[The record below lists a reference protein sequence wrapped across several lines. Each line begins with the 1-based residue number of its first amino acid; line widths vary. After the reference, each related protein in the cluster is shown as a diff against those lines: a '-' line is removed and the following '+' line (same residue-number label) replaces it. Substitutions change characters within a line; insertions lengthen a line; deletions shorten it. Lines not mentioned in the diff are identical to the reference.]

1 MWAGFR
7 NCLHCTEVGLSMFNP
22 VKFIF
27 SFLIFLYC
35 FQAVL
40 NPLRLLSIFNMAY
53 INLFIIYLAGLICFL
68 YYLFH
73 VRMITLIELCMVAF
87 VLADLAYALT
97 TENEQ
102 FKIFTSLIRPLFFLS
117 VVKVFSFG
125 FDGGNRGN
133 LVKVSDANALLFSY
147 LIGVSVVGFIYF
159 TIGGIRASA
168 TAIALALPFFF
179 FFLNKYYV
187 RAALCVVLFLIGGK
201 LGPFVGVLVA
211 LSLILLSS
219 LKRVLFLA
227 CIGVILGSLVMAL
240 TYTTDVDFLRIPV
253 LAKLNVDVILDGDVS
268 PYNLDRFVLGGRLS
282 EAYSAIEGV
291 SPSYGLLNWVF
302 GGGLGYTYL
311 WSDFNDVVI
320 REANSGVHFSPL
332 AVFCVYGLPFSLLL
346 FSYFGIYLFH
356 SIKILIF
363 SKKNDIANV
372 MWAAFFVASC
382 VNALTAYSLFT
393 NLMMA
398 VSLGFLQKAI
408 RNRKNIKE
416 KQSVF
421 IITQTMQGSK

>member
-1 MWAGFR
+1 M
-7 NCLHCTEVGLSMFNP
+7 LLS
-22 VKFIF
+22 VRSIF
-27 SFLIFLYC
+27 SLLIFLGC

-53 INLFIIYLAGLICFL
+53 INLFIIYLAGLICFF
-68 YYLFH
+68 YYLLR
-73 VRMITLIELCMVAF
+73 VRMITLIELLMVAL
-87 VLADLAYALT
+87 VLAGLTYALS
-97 TENEQ
+97 TENDH
-102 FKIFTSLIRPLFFLS
+102 FKTFTSFIRPLFFLA

-125 FDGGNRGN
+125 THNN
-133 LVKVSDANALLFSY
+133 ENNIVKVSDANALLASY

-179 FFLNKYYV
+179 FFLNKNYV
-187 RAALCVVLFLIGGK
+187 RAAFCVFLFLIGGK

-219 LKRVLFLA
+219 LKRVLFLTA
-227 CIGVILGSLVMAL
+227 ASVTLGLFVLAITYL
-240 TYTTDVDFLRIPV
+240 TNIDFLRIPV
-253 LAKLNVDVILDGDVS
+253 LAKLNIDVIFDGDIS
-268 PYNLDRFVLGGRLS
+268 AYKLDRFVLGGRLS
-282 EAYSAIEGV
+282 EAYSAIEGI
-291 SPSYGLLNWVF
+291 SPSYGLLHWVF

-311 WSDFNDVVI
+311 WTDFNDVVI

-346 FSYFGIYLFH
+346 FLYFGKYLFH
-356 SIKILIF
+356 SILILL
-363 SKKNDIANV
+363 SRGKNSVATV

-398 VSLGFLQKAI
+398 VSLGFLQQSI
-408 RNRKNIKE
+408 RNKKTRIN
-416 KQSVF
+416 QRTF
-421 IITQTMQGSK
+421 INTQIIQESI